1 MLIAL
6 YCNYFIQASNL
17 FSYLSRKS
25 FFKLGCLFMLGV
37 FTRIT
42 FILYILPVGVMILWS
57 SITSDKGMLDA
68 FTYRI
73 KPIIVGMVMTAAFC
87 LLVDNIYFGVIV
99 FKRDKKLINL
109 GRILWDLIVK
119 LEIRMDWNI
128 EMKVGCSMI
137 LLCKYF

>member
-1 MLIAL
+1 
-6 YCNYFIQASNL
+6 
-17 FSYLSRKS
+17 
-25 FFKLGCLFMLGV
+25 MLGV

-42 FILYILPVGVMILWS
+42 FILYALPVGIMILWS
-57 SITSDKGMLDA
+57 SIACDKTMSDA
-68 FTYRI
+68 FTNKI
-73 KPIIVGMVMTAAFC
+73 KPIIMGMVMTAAFC
-87 LLVDNIYFGVIV
+87 LLVDNIYFGVII
-99 FKRDKKLINL
+99 FERDKELINL

>member
-1 MLIAL
+1 
-6 YCNYFIQASNL
+6 
-17 FSYLSRKS
+17 
-25 FFKLGCLFMLGV
+25 
-37 FTRIT
+37 
-42 FILYILPVGVMILWS
+42 
-57 SITSDKGMLDA
+57 MLDA